1 MSTESQPAWAKSIAE
16 FIQAESL
23 SDTASADGIVGMVLD
38 QTLYWELPLDEG
50 RRLMLVRLSSPVTVR
65 EEVLLGNILFN
76 DFLNKSVIHAINE
89 ARLGHVLP
97 ITNDLENAYFLIVTS
112 ANLATL
118 SQTVWNYVVEHLPD
132 LFFADEDVHRGIHGR
147 PAEMFD
153 FMKSDFDPFP
163 YFAIPLFYAPQL
175 EHLARSILG
184 NLLDKPFFTVG
195 RKGEKRVTPD
205 FRTAQATMA
214 GFYGRTSGGEG
225 DCQSHPMFVAR
236 LAGEKYQVLTPRQVR
251 EAFRLDAETLRT
263 TLIKK
268 IRENKTHFKAAD
280 MARQAGE
287 AGVNVEKAA
296 LESWFVERTLDELMG
311 EDYLT
316 STAAVLVLKDAV
328 QSTINA
334 AQFDEQA
341 VRQLLSQALAVFTT
355 DIDTTPE
362 PIHSPPQESWFLPYI
377 RQEGKL
383 LNVTP
388 EEYYTMLL
396 HRVGFGPLLW
406 AVAPQRKER
415 PACRLCGDQTAAVVE
430 VNILVGVDINK
441 FYNQA
446 VNYQR
451 EPRHICARC
460 ALCSYL
466 GTKLFG
472 SHSVGR
478 FPVPHQSNLIF
489 HYGRHTPE
497 GAKALGQQIEIVRG
511 VLRKVQ
517 EARWAVVEANR
528 KIKDEDQRQ
537 RFGVEDEEQVMLQE
551 LQAKLSAGELTPEEM
566 VRLQAILERMARQAS
581 QAREVIEQVGS
592 AHVVD
597 IGLGEQRLM
606 VFALENLY
614 DEHNLAQKT
623 FARSRLPVF
632 ALLAFLQDICG
643 CDGPYYFQALPRV
656 DVEASSPGYFYIRR
670 QRIEAAKYRRQYEA
684 ISTFAQHVIP
694 GFGLDA
700 FKKRIKLTEELAD
713 HPLET
718 FSQVL
723 RRSPIRP
730 GEKESESPYRR
741 FAGEQDQPRWNPDLG
756 VYDSWAYLKAL
767 KTLRELEEVMREQ
780 E

>member
-1 MSTESQPAWAKSIAE
+1 MTTETQPIWAKTIAD
-16 FIQAESL
+16 FIQTEGL
-23 SDTASADGIVGMVLD
+23 SDMASADEIVGMVLD
-38 QTLYWELPLDEG
+38 QTLYWELPLDKG

-76 DFLNKSVIHAINE
+76 DFLNKSVIHAVNE

-112 ANLATL
+112 ADLTTV
-118 SQTVWNYVVEHLPD
+118 SQTVWDCVTEHLPD
-132 LFFADEDVHRGIHGR
+132 LFFADEDVQRGIHGH
-147 PAEMFD
+147 PANMFD

-163 YFAIPLFYAPQL
+163 YYAVPLFYASQL
-175 EHLARSILG
+175 ERLARRILSD
-184 NLLDKPFFTVG
+184 LLDKPFFTVG
-195 RKGEKRVTPD
+195 RKGKKRVTPD

-214 GFYGRTSGGEG
+214 AFYGRTSGSKG

-236 LAGEKYQVLTPRQVR
+236 LASQEYQVFTPRQIR
-251 EAFRLDAETLRT
+251 EAFRLDVDTLQT
-263 TLIKK
+263 ILTDKIKK
-268 IRENKTHFKAAD
+268 GKLSFKTSD
-280 MARQAGE
+280 MAQQADE
-287 AGVNVEKAA
+287 LEIKVERKG
-296 LESWFVERTLDELMG
+296 LESWFAEQVLDELMG
-311 EDYLT
+311 DDHLT
-316 STAAVLVLKDAV
+316 SIAAVLVLKDAV
-328 QSTINA
+328 QNAIKA

-341 VRQLLSQALAVFTT
+341 VRQLLRQAL
-355 DIDTTPE
+355 DIFIANIDST
-362 PIHSPPQESWFLPYI
+362 SDLLGSKPPASWFLPFL
-377 RQEGKL
+377 RKKGKL

-388 EEYYTMLL
+388 EEYHTMLL
-396 HRVGFGPLLW
+396 HRVSFGPLLW
-406 AVAPQRKER
+406 AVAPQRDEC
-415 PACRLCGDQTAAVVE
+415 PACRVCGDQAATIIE
-430 VNILVGVDINK
+430 INILLGVDINK

-446 VNYQR
+446 TNYLR
-451 EPRHICARC
+451 EGRHICARC

-466 GTKLFG
+466 GTRLFG

-497 GAKALGQQIEIVRG
+497 GAKALGQQIGIVRG

-517 EARWAVVEANR
+517 EARWAVIEANR
-528 KIKDEDQRQ
+528 KIKDDEEKRQ
-537 RFGVEDEEQVMLQE
+537 RFGVDDEEQVMLQE
-551 LQAKLSAGELTPEEM
+551 LQARLSAGELTPEEM
-566 VRLQAILERMARQAS
+566 ARLQAILERMARQAS
-581 QAREVIEQVGS
+581 QAREVIERVGS
-592 AHVVD
+592 THVVD
-597 IGLGEQRLM
+597 IGLGEQRLI

-614 DEHNLAQKT
+614 DERNLAQKT

-684 ISTFAQHVIP
+684 ISAFARYVVP
-694 GFGLDA
+694 GFDLKA
-700 FKKRIKLTEELAD
+700 FKKRIKLAEELAD

-723 RRSPIRP
+723 RRSTCIR
-730 GEKESESPYRR
+730 GEKDSPYRL
-741 FAGEQDQPRWNPDLG
+741 FTGEQDQPRWDRNLNIFE
-756 VYDSWAYLKAL
+756 SWAYLKAL
-767 KTLRELEEVMREQ
+767 NTLRELEEVMHEL